1 MLERFRSHG
10 EAYERKLRAA
20 LGMERAVLEILELGV
35 RNSERAQIKELLSS
49 HLEDSRRHVETLE
62 SVFLLFGWEAAEAPF
77 PAMEALAKECK
88 SDVKRAEG
96 PVVDAVILQIAL
108 EAEHLRIGVY
118 ENLII
123 HANAMDRSEVVERLQ
138 RSLGSDQV
146 VLDSV
151 KLLLSETLGTDPTK
165 RV

>member
-1 MLERFRSHG
+1 MLERFRTGG
-10 EAYERKLRAA
+10 ETYERKLQAA
-20 LGMERAVLEILELGV
+20 LGMERTVLEVLELGV
-35 RNSERAQIKELLSS
+35 RNAERAQVRELLSS
-49 HLEDSRRHVETLE
+49 HLEDSRGHLETLE
-62 SVFLLFGWEAAEAPF
+62 SVFLLFGWEAGDTPF

-118 ENLII
+118 ENLVI
-123 HANAMDRSEVVERLQ
+123 HANAMDRAEVAERLR

-151 KLLLSETLGTDPTK
+151 KFLLAETLGADATK